1 MFWISDDSSGGG
13 LVNLA
18 CVVCCPCV
26 LTDINQNW
34 WQTVLANVLWDLVF
48 AVGASFLGVITFASG
63 ALATGDVS
71 GYVYLA
77 QVALFLL

>member
-48 AVGASFLGVITFASG
+48 AVGASFFGVITFAFS
-63 ALATGDVS
+63 ALATVDVS
-71 GYVYLA
+71 RHFHLA
-77 QVALFLL
+77 QVTLSLL